1 MIILISTRSPK
12 PWPLLHSCTFSICVL
27 YYCNII
33 ATEITSNVDGLI
45 CPGEEVVYT
54 CMSQGSSQRW
64 RLENDYRSIL
74 IEKTYARGQ
83 QPGRPDVRP
92 PFTFTLVS
100 SGQGQLKSTVSVLAT
115 TLIHNTVV
123 ECIDTSSRHSITIG
137 IAGLVQTVT
146 RMLFITNSG
155 ILTLF

>member
-1 MIILISTRSPK
+1 MIIIIIIIIFPQGAPSPS
-12 PWPLLHSCTFSICVL
+12 PYSIHAPFL
-27 YYCNII
+27 SAYYYTIIVIIII
-33 ATEITSNVDGLI
+33 ATDITSNIDGLI

-54 CMSQGSSQRW
+54 CVSQGSSQRW

-137 IAGLVQTVT
+137 IAGLVHY
-146 RMLFITNSG
+146 N
-155 ILTLF
+155 